1 MRICRVTLSDADRST
16 VPAKA
21 APNETSEEDSLV
33 DVKLSRHLPA
43 RGIRRDVVDRL
54 EQQLLQEQIHAG
66 TILDVVRL
74 QQVVGVLTVED
85 PERCVVGHVVRHV
98 LRLLDGVTIVFVL
111 RAGRGPHT
119 FLAKAS
125 GRLRSVCA
133 AHLIEASCEQVDA
146 FLLQENIAHVNVD
159 VPQRKAIACA
169 RRLFHCKH
177 TTNSSRQGEKQG
189 EKRASDLQFSTNSA
203 KFSPHRDVQRQ
214 PGGGISYSIPASAQL
229 SDRCGMFQ
237 QVAKWESLAN
247 DAPNC
252 SSVNVVDV
260 MSTACEQW

>member
-1 MRICRVTLSDADRST
+1 MQMRICRVTLSDADRST

-43 RGIRRDVVDRL
+43 RGIRRDVVARL

-169 RRLFHCKH
+169 RRLFYCTH
-177 TTNSSRQGEKQG
+177 TTNSSKQG
-189 EKRASDLQFSTNSA
+189 ENKVEKGQATYSSAPPLRNVRRIVTSSASLEAAYRTRSLRVHNSLI
-203 KFSPHRDVQRQ
+203 
-214 PGGGISYSIPASAQL
+214 G
-229 SDRCGMFQ
+229 
-237 QVAKWESLAN
+237 VA
-247 DAPNC
+247 C
-252 SSVNVVDV
+252 SSGSQMGVA
-260 MSTACEQW
+260 S